1 MFTRSE
7 RVEFGIKKFARKN
20 SGGRY
25 GDSSKEQNE
34 SIVRAWGDFNSSQN
48 IGPYFHVR
56 LAQSRVAIARFGQ
69 RGTQTDDSEATS
81 GKIMPEGMSSRQSK
95 MSSSSKLNLKI
106 SINANSTI

>member
-1 MFTRSE
+1 LDQKGLNWGLKNLGE
-7 RVEFGIKKFARKN
+7 KN
-20 SGGRY
+20 SGDGY

-56 LAQSRVAIARFGQ
+56 LAQSRVAAARFGQ

-81 GKIMPEGMSSRQSK
+81 RKIMPEGMSLRQSNI
-95 MSSSSKLNLKI
+95 SSSHKLTLKI
-106 SINANSTI
+106 RIN